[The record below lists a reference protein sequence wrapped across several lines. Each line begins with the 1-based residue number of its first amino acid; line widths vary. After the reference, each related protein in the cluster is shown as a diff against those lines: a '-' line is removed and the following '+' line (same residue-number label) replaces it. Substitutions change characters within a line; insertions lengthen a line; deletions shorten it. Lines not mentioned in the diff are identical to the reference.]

1 MQQLSITAQTLKE
14 RLLQPELWAQRIC
27 AGVGYSAKCLPG
39 IDVCSDSLGQSVRPL
54 CGAWYHNVFTADC
67 RSSCHSTKCA
77 SCSPPLR
84 RASIGNGR
92 TASHALTRFHWTTD
106 RSICI
111 RLREP
116 RELCMNGRICSHS
129 WIIDILSLSH
139 SLTRTRVQ
147 CALVE

>member
-1 MQQLSITAQTLKE
+1 MCNSCPSLLKPSKRDSCSRNSGRSE
-14 RLLQPELWAQRIC
+14 STVR
-27 AGVGYSAKCLPG
+27 YSAKCLPG
-39 IDVCSDSLGQSVRPL
+39 TDVRSDSLGQSVRPL

-67 RSSCHSTKCA
+67 RSGCHSTKCA

-92 TASHALTRFHWTTD
+92 TASHGLTRFYWTTD

-129 WIIDILSLSH
+129 WIIDIHTLSH
-139 SLTRTRVQ
+139 SLTRTQGVRV
-147 CALVE
+147 E